1 MQLRSLY
8 YNKENV
14 NGMKRTNL
22 QEFDLFLGLDMR
34 H

>member
-14 NGMKRTNL
+14 NAIEGAKL
-22 QEFDLFLGLDMR
+22 QEFDLFLGRDMR